1 VRSLARSAI
10 FHHIERSHDFARSS
24 LTLARKRTIIRYG
37 VGNGMKRE
45 QFLIELRKYA
55 RAMNA
60 ELEVTENRGKGSHY
74 RIMLIGKRT
83 TLMSGDLSPQYIKLV
98 KKQLGIK

>member
-1 VRSLARSAI
+1 
-10 FHHIERSHDFARSS
+10 
-24 LTLARKRTIIRYG
+24 
-37 VGNGMKRE
+37 MKRE

-55 RAMNA
+55 RDMNL
-60 ELEVTENRGKGSHY
+60 ELDVIENRGKGSHY
-74 RIMLIGKRT
+74 RIKLDGKRT